1 MITSACIT
9 ELADHPDVMDESTLA
24 ELRKVVSEWPF
35 FHVARI
41 LLLENMLSV
50 DHPGRESELRDQ
62 KIYLP
67 CFKEIGAIV
76 DDAMSCREA
85 ALISKDRTMSLLN
98 DFLGDAD
105 VAAPLIYDMPASS
118 DYLSFMGDTG
128 GNEAKNADAARSGA
142 DSLIES
148 FLSAGTEA
156 FKAAVT
162 DSAVDGSDDKCEV
175 SSDECAGEALNSALN
190 AGLFTETLAS
200 IYIKQ
205 HRYSEAIEI
214 IRSLS
219 LNFPNKSSYF
229 ADQIRYLEKLIEL
242 SKQKRD

>member
-1 MITSACIT
+1 MITSARIT
-9 ELADHPDVMDESTLA
+9 ELAEHPDLMDESTLA
-24 ELRKVVSEWPF
+24 ELGKAVAEWPF

-50 DHPGRESELRDQ
+50 DHPGRESELCNQ

-67 CFKEIGAIV
+67 CFKEIGTIV
-76 DDAMSCREA
+76 NDAMSCREA
-85 ALISKDRTMSLLN
+85 ALMSKDRTMSLLN

-105 VAAPLIYDMPASS
+105 AAAPLIFDTPASS
-118 DYLSFMGDTG
+118 DYLSLMGETG
-128 GNEAKNADAARSGA
+128 GNDVNNADAERSDA
-142 DSLIES
+142 DSLIDS
-148 FLSAGTEA
+148 FLSAGAEA
-156 FKAAVT
+156 FKATVN
-162 DSAVDGSDDKCEV
+162 DCAVDGSDDKCE
-175 SSDECAGEALNSALN
+175 SSGEYCAGEAMNSALN
-190 AGLFTETLAS
+190 AELFTETLAS

-214 IRSLS
+214 ISSLS